1 MFTYG
6 ADVAMRYGFC
16 FHVCLLSSVV
26 LIGVMW
32 ACVIRLRSANMHGG
46 PQRCLRYNGKLGSWN
61 FMTSLLYQY
70 REEHGA
76 RWCDS
81 AVAQVEILLFR
92 GLQLGNCNYA
102 AECVHGI
109 QARWMS
115 VTMLL
120 CFMGATLG
128 WSISWQLFI
137 DAVLLA
143 YLSGASAQQL
153 YDQLLPK
160 EFSQAGEIFR
170 AVSSAS
176 VAAEKINAEAFARC
190 ACLSTPSPEHGN
202 NMGVCMRCM
211 GSCYLRASIGV

>member
-6 ADVAMRYGFC
+6 ADVDTRYDVC
-16 FHVCLLSSVV
+16 YVCLLSSVV

-46 PQRCLRYNGKLGSWN
+46 PQRCLLRETG
-61 FMTSLLYQY
+61 TLLRHCYINITK
-70 REEHGA
+70 
-76 RWCDS
+76 S
-81 AVAQVEILLFR
+81 TAQDGVIVHLRRSRDCCFG
-92 GLQLGNCNYA
+92 GLQLGVRNYA

-143 YLSGASAQQL
+143 YLSGASVQQL

-190 ACLSTPSPEHGN
+190 ACLSAPSPEHGN
-202 NMGVCMRCM
+202 NMGVCMRCI